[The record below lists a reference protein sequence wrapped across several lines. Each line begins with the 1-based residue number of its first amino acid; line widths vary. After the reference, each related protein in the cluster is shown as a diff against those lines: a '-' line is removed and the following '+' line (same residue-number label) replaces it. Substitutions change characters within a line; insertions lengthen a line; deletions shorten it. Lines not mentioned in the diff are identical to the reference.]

1 MKFYGGYI
9 QQQNQTCVFIA
20 SNNHDPFG
28 IYIEKNINRVL
39 NFSVVIVSWTLLARR
54 ITFLKNLILKGFI

>member
-9 QQQNQTCVFIA
+9 QQWNKTCVFIA

-28 IYIEKNINRVL
+28 IYIEKNYQRVL
-39 NFSVVIVSWTLLARR
+39 NFSVFYR
-54 ITFLKNLILKGFI
+54 